1 VETTLTVFL
10 SAMLSNDTDI
20 CMVAGR
26 DEPGPPL
33 LVSHRRRTVQINPL
47 RLQTHARTHAMVMS
61 LSYAQTHDVTMTT
74 TLSLSWGRG
83 GGGGGGGALRGR
95 LGFFDRYPGVLI
107 TDEDEDYP
115 AFAMAFCSAQSQRT
129 PLAECTA

>member
-1 VETTLTVFL
+1 MSCLVCKVQNKTSLSLSQVLVLVVTVTVTVTVSLIIISLVETTLTVFL

-47 RLQTHARTHAMVMS
+47 RLQKHARTR
-61 LSYAQTHDVTMTT
+61 
-74 TLSLSWGRG
+74 W
-83 GGGGGGGALRGR
+83 
-95 LGFFDRYPGVLI
+95 
-107 TDEDEDYP
+107 
-115 AFAMAFCSAQSQRT
+115 
-129 PLAECTA
+129 

>member
-83 GGGGGGGALRGR
+83 GGGGGDGDNSAPHVPHARG
-95 LGFFDRYPGVLI
+95 LH
-107 TDEDEDYP
+107 
-115 AFAMAFCSAQSQRT
+115 T
-129 PLAECTA
+129 PCHTAELPNSLCVRRVVVICVEVDNTRSTKT